1 MRFNLNIKRSGIIA
15 VTAALIYLSSLTGCQ
30 PSPVQTSS
38 GGYSTFDSNTAKPS
52 GSDPEY
58 SDNSSGEEISV
69 PFSDTESAFNNESS
83 DQTSSSEGSG
93 GTDSSDVS
101 AVVNPE
107 SDINSNGG
115 ESSSSTQPPASSSVI
130 SDPKPPVPLVEVVI
144 PDFPV
149 PTSSG
154 EKIFSCSNGW
164 VNYSNASDG
173 YISAMYRGTKL
184 RAKLRVFA
192 NGETP
197 YDFDLSV
204 GSVIQYFPLSFG
216 NGTYTVM
223 LLEQVEG
230 ASYATLLRNEFEVNI
245 TNPRSPYMFSN
256 RYVKYDKNS
265 KCVYKAAELCAGKTD
280 NISKIAA
287 IFKWIT
293 DNISY
298 DNQLA
303 ATAPKTYYP
312 DPDTTYSKK
321 TGICYDYASL
331 MAAMLRSQG
340 IPTRLVIGYTGDLK
354 HAWNE
359 IYTEQTGWITPE
371 LLLGNNG
378 YNTVDATFYAG
389 SSDKARIAAYI
400 SNPSNY
406 SAVYYY

>member
-1 MRFNLNIKRSGIIA
+1 M
-15 VTAALIYLSSLTGCQ
+15 AALIYATSFTGCT
-30 PSPVQTSS
+30 PPGGHTSS
-38 GGYSTFDSNTAKPS
+38 GGYSTFDSNTAEPS
-52 GSDPEY
+52 GIDPEY
-58 SDNSSGEEISV
+58 SDNSSGGQISV
-69 PFSDTESAFNNESS
+69 PFSDTESVSDGSS
-83 DQTSSSEGSG
+83 DQISSSDGSG
-93 GTDSSDVS
+93 ESDSSNVS
-101 AVVNPE
+101 AVVDSE
-107 SDINSNGG
+107 SNTNSSVN
-115 ESSSSTQPPASSSVI
+115 ESTGSVPAQSSSSTPSSTQPPPASSAVI
-130 SDPKPPVPLVEVVI
+130 VDPKPPVEVVI

-154 EKIFSCSNGW
+154 EKIFSSSGGW

-173 YISAMYRGTKL
+173 YISAMYTGTKL

-197 YDFDLSV
+197 YDFDLSI
-204 GSVIQYFPLSFG
+204 GGVIQYFPLSYG

-223 LLEQVEG
+223 LLEQIEG
-230 ASYATLLRNEFEVNI
+230 ISYATLLRNEFEVNI
-245 TNPRSPYMFSN
+245 TNPRSPYMYSN

-287 IFKWIT
+287 VFQWVT
-293 DNISY
+293 DNVTY
-298 DNQLA
+298 DYQLA
-303 ATAPKTYYP
+303 ATVKSNTAYYP
-312 DPDTTYSKK
+312 DPDKTYQNR
-321 TGICYDYASL
+321 TGICYDYAAL
-331 MAAMLRSQG
+331 IAAMLRSQG
-340 IPTRLVIGYTGDLK
+340 IPTRLVKGYAGDLW

-359 IYTEQTGWITPE
+359 VYTEQTGWITPE

-406 SAVYYY
+406 SAAFYY